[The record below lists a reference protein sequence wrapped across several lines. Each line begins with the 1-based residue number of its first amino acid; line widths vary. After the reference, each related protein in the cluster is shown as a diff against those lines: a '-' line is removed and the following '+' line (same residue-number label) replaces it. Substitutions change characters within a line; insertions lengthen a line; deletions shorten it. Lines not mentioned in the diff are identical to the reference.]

1 MQYVV
6 FHSRHT
12 PSQSCVSV
20 CCPCHPWSYT
30 GERNYL
36 LIFLSVEWCLWNG
49 FLNQVH
55 NVYSS
60 SSGNS
65 DRVPCWGCPAHLL
78 GSCPSQDHQL
88 PALLIR
94 KVKSMHF
101 RSWKNEE
108 KMVFSH
114 LSSWNRMLWDLSY
127 TFILKEIWNGSSWK
141 EDAVWTYRESRNGQR
156 DKDGSGSGTWSGH
169 ALHAVVGYKLGGGME
184 LNNEE
189 PFMAVWGV
197 RASSRSWQTVPHV
210 SNLAYHLFL

>member
-1 MQYVV
+1 MPIKNGSRTSTSISSGLLWLSHLSLFSFRAMQYVV

-101 RSWKNEE
+101 RS
-108 KMVFSH
+108 
-114 LSSWNRMLWDLSY
+114 
-127 TFILKEIWNGSSWK
+127 
-141 EDAVWTYRESRNGQR
+141 
-156 DKDGSGSGTWSGH
+156 
-169 ALHAVVGYKLGGGME
+169 
-184 LNNEE
+184 
-189 PFMAVWGV
+189 
-197 RASSRSWQTVPHV
+197 
-210 SNLAYHLFL
+210 